1 MDVKMIDSLNYEE
14 AAKVLLDSYVPQWG
28 VAGTPVWNAGYV
40 EHLDKTFIK
49 PYNGPYVGAYDG
61 DKLVGVGMCAMSNWN
76 VIDVG
81 EVKTA
86 LICNLGVLPDYQRK
100 GLATK
105 MVNELENA
113 LTGKVDVAYRICNES
128 IVDFKVLETCGFVKK
143 INNAFQMGRIL
154 GKDMVPK
161 AVKFREYGKVMAQLV
176 KTVAGLPKPEKG
188 IAEGTIRDGKINDV
202 NAIASI
208 LNIVFAPSHL
218 SPSNK

>member
-1 MDVKMIDSLNYEE
+1 MVTNRVVGDKKMDVKIIDSLNYEE
-14 AAKVLLDSYVPQWG
+14 AAKVLVDSYVPQWG

-76 VIDVG
+76 VTDLG

-105 MVNELENA
+105 MVNELMNA
-113 LTGKVDVAYRICNES
+113 VAGKVDVAYRICNES
-128 IVDFKVLETCGFVKK
+128 IVDFKVLEKCGFEKK
-143 INNAFQMGRIL
+143 INNAFQMGSSEELGESIIGLMSDKTGIQEVGSRARKYVCENKSWEIMVNRIL
-154 GKDMVPK
+154 DC
-161 AVKFREYGKVMAQLV
+161 F
-176 KTVAGLPKPEKG
+176 
-188 IAEGTIRDGKINDV
+188 ND
-202 NAIASI
+202 AIKES
-208 LNIVFAPSHL
+208 L
-218 SPSNK
+218 